1 VLFDQTYNG
10 QMRKGIAEAS
20 KTGWIYILDRTNGQ
34 PLIGIEER
42 PVPQEPRAAS
52 AATQPYPIGDALMEQ
67 CPTPP
72 LGLGLIGECIFWQS
86 WDTPVFVSPGGNG
99 GVNWANMAYNPQLG
113 YFFATAAFRPRAAV
127 SSGSPVVAAPA
138 IGAKYSGTYT
148 AIDSRTNKIVWQK
161 QMPYSIGQGSGTL
174 ATASGLLFHGE
185 PDGNFQAYDART
197 GDRLWQWQTGAG
209 ADAPAITY
217 ELDGNQYVAIASGG
231 VSTQTTSANGDMI
244 WAFSLQG
251 SPGGRLQPFAA
262 PPPPPTQIGFT
273 GVDMKTNAVKVA
285 DYGYTPTQI
294 SVPAGTTVTWTN
306 AGPATH
312 TSTSQAWDTGDIAP
326 GESASVTFDTPG
338 TYVYY
343 CTPHPFMLG
352 QVTVTAGP
360 AT

>member
-1 VLFDQTYNG
+1 MQ
-10 QMRKGIAEAS
+10 
-20 KTGWIYILDRTNGQ
+20 
-34 PLIGIEER
+34 
-42 PVPQEPRAAS
+42 
-52 AATQPYPIGDALMEQ
+52 Q

-72 LGLGLIGECIFWQS
+72 PGLGLLGKCIYWQS

-127 SSGSPVVAAPA
+127 SSGSPVVAGPA
-138 IGAKYSGTYT
+138 IGAKYSGTYS

-185 PDGNFQAYDART
+185 PDGNLQAYDART

-217 ELDGNQYVAIASGG
+217 ELDGEQYVAMASGG

-244 WAFSLQG
+244 WAFTLKG
-251 SPGGRLQPFAA
+251 SPNDRLQPFSAPS
-262 PPPPPTQIGFT
+262 PPPSEIGFAGT
-273 GVDMKTNAVKVA
+273 TPPAQTNAMKVA
-285 DYGYTPTQI
+285 DYAFTPTQI
-294 SVPAGTTVTWTN
+294 SIKAGTTVTWTN
-306 AGPATH
+306 AGPAAH
-312 TSTSQAWDTGDIAP
+312 TATAADGSWDTGDIAP
-326 GESASVTFDTPG
+326 GQAASVTFDTPG
-338 TYVYY
+338 TYTYF

-352 QVTVTAGP
+352 QVIVTAS
-360 AT
+360 